1 VTAVAAARPTRGR
14 AASSALEMIDCD
26 VHPSIA
32 DYTQLHPYLPETW
45 RRHVRKSGFG
55 GPSSGIMRGQ
65 GGLYRTDVTPPGGGE
80 PGSDPAFLRQQ
91 LLERYN
97 VRHPILNGGS
107 ILGLGTLPDW
117 DFAGALARAY
127 NDWTIDFWL
136 TEHNPDGR
144 FKSSMFVAPQ
154 DPEGAAREIER
165 IGDHP
170 HIVQVLFTTATE
182 SPLGHKR
189 YWPIYEAAARHG
201 LPVAVHPGAEGR
213 AISGQP
219 TAAGWVSKYIE
230 WHTCLSQRAQAHCV
244 SLVCQGVFVTFPTL
258 TVVFVE
264 CGVSWLSHVMW
275 RLDKNYKA
283 LRNEVPWLTRL
294 PSEYI
299 KDHVR
304 VTSQPIEEPESR
316 DHFLQMLDMIDAG
329 RTLMLST
336 DYPHWDFDDPFAA
349 FAGVPADLKRRISFQ
364 TAAELYAAKLS
375 PAT

>member
-1 VTAVAAARPTRGR
+1 MAAIAERPVTRDSSPT
-14 AASSALEMIDCD
+14 SLPIIDCD

-32 DYTQLHPYLPETW
+32 DYPQLHPYLPEAW
-45 RRHVRKSGFG
+45 RRHVKKSGFG

-80 PGSDPAFLRQQ
+80 PGSDPDFLRQQ
-91 LLERYN
+91 LMERYN
-97 VRHPILNGGS
+97 VRYPILNGGN
-107 ILGLGTLPDW
+107 ILGLGTIPDW
-117 DFAGALARAY
+117 DFASAVASAY

-136 TEHNPDGR
+136 TKHNADGR

-154 DPEGAAREIER
+154 DPEAAAAEIDR
-165 IGDHP
+165 VGCHP

-182 SPLGHKR
+182 APLGHKR
-189 YWPIYEAAARHG
+189 YWPIYAAAERQG

-230 WHTCLSQRAQAHCV
+230 WHTCLSQKAQAHLISV
-244 SLVCQGVFVTFPTL
+244 VCQGVFVRYPKL
-258 TVVFVE
+258 KMVFVE
-264 CGVSWLSHVMW
+264 CGIGWLPHVMW

-299 KDHVR
+299 RDHVR
-304 VTSQPIEEPESR
+304 LTTQPVEEPPSDEQ
-316 DHFLQMLDMIDAG
+316 FMWLLEQMDAK

-336 DYPHWDFDDPFAA
+336 DYPHWDFDDPIAA
-349 FAGVPADLKRRISFQ
+349 FARVPEEYKRRIFYEN
-364 TAAELYAAKLS
+364 AAELYGL
-375 PAT
+375 PI